1 MTGVTVSN
9 LDGRTLAVKQAADHP
24 DAEARLRTEAE
35 LLTRLDHPGVVQ
47 LVELDEGPPVRLLTA
62 FVGPDSWARQA
73 PADPAEIT
81 EGLAKVVSIVA
92 DLHDLGLAHG
102 AIRAEHVLVG
112 GDGRPVLCGL
122 ADAISD
128 SEDALIDDCVA
139 LAELI
144 RTLDAH
150 NSDPGRGELE
160 TVARRLETGGGARAA
175 THQLD
180 ALSRPNPSVADTTS
194 RPSPRILAFTAVVVL
209 AVAGVVALGTANSG
223 QPVAGAGPVAETA
236 PVASPIPV
244 PPHPDEEATPPP
256 SSSPDPPAPSVDL
269 DAPVLVHQGR
279 RYGIGAPGDLTV
291 VGDWTCTGASTP
303 ALLRP
308 STGEVAVF
316 ASWPTPEEAVDATF
330 LVVVDGA
337 ESLEV
342 DANTGCDLLRART
355 RRGSQII
362 TPEFP

>member
-9 LDGRTLAVKQAADHP
+9 LDGRILAVKQSADHP

-73 PADPAEIT
+73 PAEPAAMIV
-81 EGLAKVVSIVA
+81 GLAKVASIVA

-122 ADAISD
+122 ADASTD
-128 SEDALIDDCVA
+128 SEDALNDDCVA
-139 LAELI
+139 LGELI
-144 RTLDAH
+144 RSLEAENPDA
-150 NSDPGRGELE
+150 GLGELE
-160 TVARRLETGGGARAA
+160 AVARRLETGGGARAA

-180 ALSRPNPSVADTTS
+180 ALSGPGSVPAGPTS
-194 RPSPRILAFTAVVVL
+194 RRSHRNLALVALAVL
-209 AVAGVVALGTANSG
+209 AVTAAVALRMANSD
-223 QPVAGAGPVAETA
+223 QPAAGAGAVPEA
-236 PVASPIPV
+236 PVIDGAVPLLSV
-244 PPHPDEEATPPP
+244 PPGPAPETIPPL
-256 SSSPDPPAPSVDL
+256 PDPSAPSVGL

-279 RYGIGAPGDLTV
+279 RYGVGAPGDLTV
-291 VGDWTCTGASTP
+291 IGDWTCAGLSTP

-316 ASWPTPEEAVDATF
+316 ASWPIPETAVDATF
-330 LVVVDGA
+330 LVIVAGA

-342 DANTGCDLLRART
+342 DSRTDCDLLRART
-355 RRGSQII
+355 PTGSQII